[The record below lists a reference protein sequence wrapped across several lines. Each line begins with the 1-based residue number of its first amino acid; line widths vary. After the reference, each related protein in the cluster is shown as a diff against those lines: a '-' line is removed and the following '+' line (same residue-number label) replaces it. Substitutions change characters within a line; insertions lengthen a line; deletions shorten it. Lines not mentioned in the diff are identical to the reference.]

1 MTAARSAKFRLYRWR
16 KASTPPP
23 APPALRQNCRS
34 SKSPA
39 PARTARRHHRF
50 GHDPFRKPENRSSPG
65 QALSESCPKNTALS
79 RPRGFMP
86 SEKLAAP
93 SAGRP
98 LSPGAVALMLM
109 LCLSWGFNQ
118 IAVKLV
124 LPDVPP
130 MLQALTRSVGALP
143 VLLIIG
149 WLRGAKFFERDGTL
163 WAGLSAG
170 ILFGIEFVL
179 IYRGLLLTS
188 ASRAVVFLYTAP
200 VFVALGSYLFLG
212 ERRRASQWGGLGVS
226 LAGGALAM
234 GVPQANVDANV
245 LLGDLLIV
253 AGGALWAATTLL
265 VKATALLRAPPENA
279 LGYEVA
285 LSIPIL
291 GVAAWISGETI
302 TRPPG
307 PLALSLMAY
316 QAIWVVGLTFL
327 LWFTLVKTY
336 SASKLSAFTFI
347 TPLFGVVASYFI
359 MHDTLT
365 PVFGA
370 AALLV
375 IAGLYLVNRP
385 NTSGPKVVP
394 DPNVPA

>member
-1 MTAARSAKFRLYRWR
+1 M
-16 KASTPPP
+16 
-23 APPALRQNCRS
+23 S
-34 SKSPA
+34 SETSII
-39 PARTARRHHRF
+39 
-50 GHDPFRKPENRSSPG
+50 
-65 QALSESCPKNTALS
+65 
-79 RPRGFMP
+79 
-86 SEKLAAP
+86 P
-93 SAGRP
+93 SAARP
-98 LSPGAVALMLM
+98 LSPGAIVLMLM

-130 MLQALTRSVGALP
+130 MLQALIRSSGALP

-149 WLRGAKFFERDGTL
+149 WLRGVKFFQRDGTL

-170 ILFGIEFVL
+170 VIFGIEFVL

-200 VFVALGSYLFLG
+200 FFVALGSYLFLG
-212 ERRRASQWGGLGVS
+212 ERLRGSQWGGLALCFAGV
-226 LAGGALAM
+226 ALAI

-245 LLGDLLIV
+245 LIGDLLIV
-253 AGGALWAATTLL
+253 AGGAMWAVTTLL
-265 VKATALLRAPPENA
+265 VKATALIKAPAEKG
-279 LGYEVA
+279 LGYQVA

-291 GVAAWISGETI
+291 AFAAWVSGERI
-302 TRPPG
+302 THIPG
-307 PLALSLMAY
+307 PLSLSLMAY

-327 LWFTLVKTY
+327 LWFVLVKTY

-365 PVFGA
+365 LAFGA

-385 NTSGPKVVP
+385 EAARAEMAP

>member
-1 MTAARSAKFRLYRWR
+1 
-16 KASTPPP
+16 
-23 APPALRQNCRS
+23 
-34 SKSPA
+34 
-39 PARTARRHHRF
+39 
-50 GHDPFRKPENRSSPG
+50 
-65 QALSESCPKNTALS
+65 
-79 RPRGFMP
+79 
-86 SEKLAAP
+86 
-93 SAGRP
+93 
-98 LSPGAVALMLM
+98 MLM

-130 MLQALTRSVGALP
+130 MLQALSRSIGALP

-149 WLRGAKFFERDGTL
+149 WVRGVRLFARDGTL
-163 WAGLSAG
+163 WPGLSAG
-170 ILFGIEFVL
+170 LIFGIEFVL

-200 VFVALGSYLFLG
+200 FFVALGSYLFLG
-212 ERRRASQWGGLGVS
+212 ERLRGSQWGGLALCFAGV
-226 LAGGALAM
+226 ALAI
-234 GVPQANVDANV
+234 GVPQANVDASV

-253 AGGALWAATTLL
+253 GGGALWAATTLL
-265 VKATALLRAPPENA
+265 VKATALIKAPAEKG
-279 LGYEVA
+279 LGYQVA

-291 GVAAWISGETI
+291 GLAAWITGEKI
-302 TRPPG
+302 THAPHV
-307 PLALSLMAY
+307 LSLSLLAY
-316 QAIWVVGLTFL
+316 QAFWVVGLTFT
-327 LWFTLVKTY
+327 LWFALVKAY

-365 PVFGA
+365 PAFDA

-385 NTSGPKVVP
+385 EMTGPKVVP

>member
-1 MTAARSAKFRLYRWR
+1 MS
-16 KASTPPP
+16 
-23 APPALRQNCRS
+23 QNRVI
-34 SKSPA
+34 
-39 PARTARRHHRF
+39 
-50 GHDPFRKPENRSSPG
+50 
-65 QALSESCPKNTALS
+65 
-79 RPRGFMP
+79 
-86 SEKLAAP
+86 P

-130 MLQALTRSVGALP
+130 MLQALSRSVGALP

-149 WLRGAKFFERDGTL
+149 WLRGVKFFERDGTL

-170 ILFGIEFVL
+170 IIFGFEFVL

-200 VFVALGSYLFLG
+200 FFVALGSYLFLG
-212 ERRRASQWGGLGVS
+212 ERLRASQWSGLGLSFASV
-226 LAGGALAM
+226 ALAI

-265 VKATALLRAPPENA
+265 IKATALLRAPAEKGM
-279 LGYEVA
+279 GYQVA

-291 GVAAWISGETI
+291 GFAAWISGERI
-302 TRPPG
+302 THVPS
-307 PLALSLMAY
+307 ALSLSLLAY
-316 QAIWVVGLTFL
+316 QAFWVVGLTFL
-327 LWFTLVKTY
+327 LWFALVKAY

-347 TPLFGVVASYFI
+347 TPLFGVIASYFI

-365 PVFGA
+365 LAFGV

-385 NTSGPKVVP
+385 EAARAEIAP
-394 DPNVPA
+394 DPNL